1 MDLLYL
7 AKLGRFKDIVV
18 TLLKYGFDE
27 VVTRLEVPGI
37 ELVKRISH
45 AHQEL
50 GTYERIRLVLEDLG
64 PTFIKFG
71 QIMSLR
77 PDLLPAPL
85 LQELSKLQD
94 EVASVEFEEVRKV
107 VEESLG
113 QPIEKVFRIFDPEPL
128 AAASLAQVHR
138 GVLEKEGWVV
148 STKVRRPGIRKMI
161 ETDLSI
167 LAAIAAR
174 LHERSDELASYNLPG
189 LIKVIRRTLIREID
203 FRQEARNMKIARS
216 YASGSGIHIPM
227 VYEDHCSER
236 LLVMEYVLGTKL
248 KDMGE
253 GALRDPEAL
262 AKRGLRA
269 VIKQILE
276 DGFFHA
282 DPHPGNLL
290 ITAQEELCFIDWGM
304 VGRLTEKDRHELIDL
319 IKSVVDKDS
328 DGLVH
333 ALLRVCKKRDL
344 IDARALERE
353 VLTILDSYHAVPLK
367 DLNIGQMLLEI
378 TAVLREYHMS
388 LPPDLVIMVKALVTA
403 ERTARRIHPD
413 LDVVTEARGQIANLA
428 VKRFKP
434 ELLWRNFR
442 MVLSDFL
449 ASQREVPGRFL
460 QILEK
465 LERGDIG
472 LRFHFE
478 ELGRLMHTLE
488 NSSNRLTFG
497 IIIAAL
503 IIGSSMIITTGIGP
517 LLFGFPALGV
527 IGYMISGVLGLWLV
541 FNIIRSKKY

>member
-1 MDLLYL
+1 MDFLNLS
-7 AKLGRFKDIVV
+7 KLGRFKDIVV

-27 VVTRLEVPGI
+27 VVTRLDVPGM
-37 ELVKRISH
+37 ELVRKISH
-45 AHQEL
+45 AHPEL
-50 GTYERIRLVLEDLG
+50 GTYERIRLVMEDLG

-85 LQELSKLQD
+85 LKELSKLQD
-94 EVASVEFEEVRKV
+94 EVAPVEFAEARQV

-113 QPIEKVFRIFDPEPL
+113 RPLDEVFTTFDPEPL

-138 GVLEKEGWVV
+138 GVLKKEGWVV
-148 STKVRRPGIRKMI
+148 SVKIRRPGIRKMI
-161 ETDLSI
+161 EMDLSI

-174 LHERSDELASYNLPG
+174 LHERSDELANYNLPG

-216 YASGSGIHIPM
+216 YASGSGIHIPE
-227 VYEDHCSER
+227 VHEDYCSER
-236 LLVMEYVLGTKL
+236 LLIMEYVLGTKL
-248 KDMGE
+248 KDLGE
-253 GALRDPEAL
+253 GALSDPEAL
-262 AKRGLRA
+262 ARRGLRA
-269 VIKQILE
+269 AIKQILE

-290 ITAQEELCFIDWGM
+290 ITDQEGLCLVDWGM
-304 VGRLTEKDRHELIDL
+304 VGRLTEKDRYELIDL

-333 ALLRVCKKRDL
+333 ALLRICKKRDL
-344 IDARALERE
+344 IDTRALERE
-353 VLTILDSYHAVPLK
+353 VLSILDSYHAVPLK

-378 TAVLREYHMS
+378 TALLRDYHLS

-403 ERTARRIHPD
+403 EGTARRIYPD
-413 LDVVTEARGQIANLA
+413 LDVITEARGQVAQMA
-428 VKRFKP
+428 AKRFRP
-434 ELLWRNFR
+434 ERLWRNIR
-442 MVLSDFL
+442 LALSDLL
-449 ASQREVPGRFL
+449 ASPREIPGRVL
-460 QILEK
+460 QILDK
-465 LERGDIG
+465 IERDDIG

-478 ELGRLMHTLE
+478 DLGRLIHTLE

-527 IGYMISGVLGLWLV
+527 IGYMISGILGLWLV

>member
-1 MDLLYL
+1 MDFLNL
-7 AKLGRFKDIVV
+7 AKLGRFKAIVM

-27 VVTRLEVPGI
+27 VVTRLDVPGI
-37 ELVKRISH
+37 ELVKKISH
-45 AHQEL
+45 AHAEL
-50 GTYERIRLVLEDLG
+50 GTYERIRLALEDLG

-85 LQELSKLQD
+85 LHELSKLQD
-94 EVASVEFEEVRKV
+94 EVAPVKFSEARQV
-107 VEESLG
+107 VEKSLG
-113 QPIEKVFRIFDPEPL
+113 RPIDEVFTIFDSEPL

-138 GVLEKEGWVV
+138 GVLKKEGWVV
-148 STKVRRPGIRKMI
+148 SVKVRRPGIRKMI

-174 LHERSDELASYNLPG
+174 LHERSEELASYDLPNLV
-189 LIKVIRRTLIREID
+189 KVIRRNLIREID
-203 FRQEARNMKIARS
+203 FRQEARNMKIALS
-216 YASGSGIHIPM
+216 YASGSEIHIPT
-227 VYEDHCSER
+227 VYEDYCSEQ

-253 GALRDPEAL
+253 GGLSDPEAL

-269 VIKQILE
+269 AIKQILD

-290 ITAQEELCFIDWGM
+290 ITAQEGLCLVDWGM
-304 VGRLTEKDRHELIDL
+304 VGRLTEKDRYELIDL

-333 ALLRVCKKRDL
+333 ALLRLCKKRDL
-344 IDARALERE
+344 IDTRALERQI
-353 VLTILDSYHAVPLK
+353 LTILDSFHAVPLK

-378 TAVLREYHMS
+378 TALVRDYHLT

-403 ERTARRIHPD
+403 EGTARRIYPD
-413 LDVVTEARGQIANLA
+413 LDVVTEAREQVTQVA
-428 VKRFKP
+428 VERFRP
-434 ELLWRNFR
+434 ALLWRAIR
-442 MVLSDFL
+442 TTISDLL
-449 ASQREVPGRFL
+449 AAQSEIPARLRE
-460 QILEK
+460 ILEK
-465 LERGDIG
+465 LERGELG

-478 ELGRLMHTLE
+478 ELGRLIHTLE

-527 IGYMISGVLGLWLV
+527 IGYMISGILGLWLV
-541 FNIIRSKKY
+541 FNIIRSRKY

>member
-1 MDLLYL
+1 MDLLNL

-27 VVTRLEVPGI
+27 VVTRLDVPGM
-37 ELVKRISH
+37 ELVRKISH
-45 AHQEL
+45 AHPEL
-50 GTYERIRLVLEDLG
+50 GTYERIRLVMEDLG
-64 PTFIKFG
+64 PTFVKFG

-85 LQELSKLQD
+85 LKELSKLQD
-94 EVASVEFEEVRKV
+94 EVAPVEFTEARQV

-113 QPIEKVFRIFDPEPL
+113 RPIDEVFTTFDPEPL

-138 GVLEKEGWVV
+138 GVLKKGGWVV
-148 STKVRRPGIRKMI
+148 SIKIRRPGIRKMI
-161 ETDLSI
+161 EMDLSI
-167 LAAIAAR
+167 LAAIAAK
-174 LHERSDELASYNLPG
+174 LHERSEELASYNLPG
-189 LIKVIRRTLIREID
+189 LIKVIHRTLIREID

-216 YASGSGIHIPM
+216 YASGSGIHIPR
-227 VYEDHCSER
+227 VYEDYCSER
-236 LLVMEYVLGTKL
+236 LLIMEYVLGTKL
-248 KDMGE
+248 KDLGE
-253 GALRDPEAL
+253 GALSDPEAL
-262 AKRGLRA
+262 ARRGLRA
-269 VIKQILE
+269 AIKQILE

-290 ITAQEELCFIDWGM
+290 ITAQEGLCLVDWGM
-304 VGRLTEKDRHELIDL
+304 VGRLTEKDRYELIDL

-344 IDARALERE
+344 IDTRALERE
-353 VLTILDSYHAVPLK
+353 VLSILDSYHAVPLK

-378 TAVLREYHMS
+378 TGLLRDYHLS

-403 ERTARRIHPD
+403 EGTARRIYPD
-413 LDVVTEARGQIANLA
+413 LDVITEAREQVTQVA

-434 ELLWRNFR
+434 ERLWRNIR
-442 MVLSDFL
+442 MTLSDLL
-449 ASQREVPGRFL
+449 ASQREVPGRVL
-460 QILEK
+460 QILDK
-465 LERGDIG
+465 IERGDIS

-478 ELGRLMHTLE
+478 ELGRLIHTLE
-488 NSSNRLTFG
+488 NSS
-497 IIIAAL
+497 